1 MTYPGHS
8 DLVAETLCFPNINLL
23 VLFLL
28 TAERKKKKKKKCG
41 SPSPSG
47 SSQQEERRTE
57 SPSWHGRKIN
67 KKKQNMSLCYS
78 GMFKEEVKSTRS
90 GADFIF

>member
-28 TAERKKKKKKKCG
+28 TAERKKKKKKKMWK
-41 SPSPSG
+41 SFPFWL
-47 SSQQEERRTE
+47 Q
-57 SPSWHGRKIN
+57 
-67 KKKQNMSLCYS
+67 
-78 GMFKEEVKSTRS
+78 STR
-90 GADFIF
+90 GEKD